1 MKYTRQQISIRIYI
15 NYLEYRINTP
25 NGKNYYDNE
34 GIWFELCSE
43 ENAYVSVNQHAGRVD
58 MGSR

>member
-1 MKYTRQQISIRIYI
+1 MKYTRQQIFIRIYI

-34 GIWFELCSE
+34 GIDLRKQKRTLFGRKRLCFC
-43 ENAYVSVNQHAGRVD
+43 
-58 MGSR
+58 